1 MNLPPEMVRYDD
13 VESVSET
20 FVDSVGLNS
29 CDGHIARIELCVTRL
44 DQFDPKSP
52 PSKPSAKKYPACRL
66 VMPMDTL
73 ARLAQELQRLLAA
86 AQQQSARPPPGRA
99 N

>member
-1 MNLPPEMVRYDD
+1 MNLPPELVRYVD

-66 VMPMDTL
+66 VMPMDVCGGSGVFGALIADLCRSKFDTL
-73 ARLAQELQRLLAA
+73 RNPE
-86 AQQQSARPPPGRA
+86 
-99 N
+99 